1 VSDDRKQNVIF
12 FGACIIAAVRLAR
25 ETEIKTS
32 PRVMARIG
40 DSVAI
45 ARLVWQYL
53 ERDRPK
59 TSQAAQWNQ
68 NT

>member
-1 VSDDRKQNVIF
+1 MSDERKQNVIF

-25 ETEIKTS
+25 EEKIITS

-45 ARLVWQYL
+45 ARMVWQYL
-53 ERDRPK
+53 DRDKPQRLP
-59 TSQAAQWNQ
+59 QWNA

>member
-1 VSDDRKQNVIF
+1 MSDERSQNVIF

-45 ARLVWQYL
+45 ARMVWQYL
-53 ERDRPK
+53 DRDKPQRQPR
-59 TSQAAQWNQ
+59 WNA